1 MIQLKPIVKH
11 LFIIIILIFIFKSI
25 LYPFDPSFYFVP
37 LKKMSNQ
44 VYIENKSKFK
54 MIINDSISMPDTS
67 TQRIIGNK
75 QNKNNYYIVIETGN
89 NIEFIK
95 QKSGDNNKHLVNTRL
110 LNMDDPII
118 IKLKERFKNSK
129 NILDDVEKFVNGHIN
144 NKIIGLPIIPASE
157 ILKNKS
163 GDCTEHTILAISIL
177 RSLGVPARG
186 VMGMLLSKEFS
197 GNKDVFVYHMWG
209 EAYANGKWNLLDA
222 TRPGEKHANR
232 YIAFAYH
239 HLQTEM
245 PLSYLKAVSAMKT
258 LAVEYVE

>member
-1 MIQLKPIVKH
+1 MIQSKH
-11 LFIIIILIFIFKSI
+11 IAKYLFIITIVIILLNNI
-25 LYPFDPSFYFVP
+25 LYSFDPSFYFVP
-37 LKKMSNQ
+37 LKKVSKQ
-44 VYIENKSKFK
+44 VYLEDKSKFK
-54 MIINDSISMPDTS
+54 MIINDSISLPDTS
-67 TQRIIGNK
+67 TQRTIGNT
-75 QNKNNYYIVIETGN
+75 QNKNNYSIIIETGN
-89 NIEFIK
+89 NTEFNK
-95 QKSGDNNKHLVNTRL
+95 QKSGDKKKHLVNTRL

-129 NILDDVEKFVNGHIN
+129 NILDEVEKFVNEHIN

-177 RSLGVPARG
+177 RSLGIPARG
-186 VMGMLLSKEFS
+186 VMGMLLSEEFS

-209 EAYANGKWNLLDA
+209 EAYTNGKWNLLDA
-222 TRPGEKHANR
+222 TRPGIKHANR
-232 YIAFAYH
+232 YIAFVYH

-258 LAVEYVE
+258 LSVEYVE

>member
-1 MIQLKPIVKH
+1 MIRSRYIIKH
-11 LFIIIILIFIFKSI
+11 LFIITIFIILFNNI
-25 LYPFDPSFYFVP
+25 LYPLDPSFYFVP
-37 LKKMSNQ
+37 LKKVSKQ
-44 VYIENKSKFK
+44 LYIKNKSKFK
-54 MIINDSISMPDTS
+54 ILTNDSISLPETS
-67 TQRIIGNK
+67 TQRIIGNS
-75 QNKNNYYIVIETGN
+75 QNKNNYSIVIETGN
-89 NIEFIK
+89 NTEFNK
-95 QKSGDNNKHLVNTRL
+95 QKSGDNKKHLVNTRL
-110 LNMDDPII
+110 LNTDDPII

-129 NILDDVEKFVNGHIN
+129 NILDDVEKFVNEYIN
-144 NKIIGLPIIPASE
+144 NKIIGLPIISASE

-177 RSLGVPARG
+177 RSLGIPARG
-186 VMGMLLSKEFS
+186 VMGMLLSEEFS

-209 EAYANGKWNLLDA
+209 EAYTNGKWNLLDA
-222 TRPGEKHANR
+222 TRPEEKHPNR